1 MPEINRNRIVWA
13 IRRSAVDSAIFC
25 VFMIG
30 MAVISRA
37 DATGWIF
44 ATMFAVSMPM
54 LHFGYWL
61 WRSGRDLPP
70 KLRPRGGERRQRA
83 RQSDQSDSAD

>member
-30 MAVISRA
+30 MAVIFRA

-44 ATMFAVSMPM
+44 AITFAVSMPM

-61 WRSGRDLPP
+61 WRSGRDLP
-70 KLRPRGGERRQRA
+70 
-83 RQSDQSDSAD
+83 